1 MDRRSADGR
10 GRRERRAAVRRV
22 DTPAVCDRARAGV
35 QQPAGVRPRNRV
47 DGQPAPGRQRRCRP
61 TPHQRRRDRPH
72 RQDHGGEP
80 RRRPPHD
87 LRDGDGLELE
97 PGHLR
102 GHRRHDE
109 RRPLAR
115 WRFPHVR
122 QVLVRLVTGLPGPRR
137 LCDPAR
143 QGGSSMKTAIAA
155 LIVTALLAI
164 QACKST
170 DTPSAEEAPVLSE
183 TVAEA
188 TMVTI
193 RGWIDAIDKT
203 NRTVT
208 LKGPR
213 GGTVTLDVKD
223 PQKLEAVAVGD
234 PVVAAYM
241 EALALQVKKVGSA
254 PGVSVQEARAASKP
268 GETPSATLGR
278 EVIVT
283 ATITAVDKRAQTV
296 TIKGPRGNTETIKV
310 KDPKNL
316 QGVEAGN
323 VVELIYTQALAITL
337 DRAGQ

>member
-1 MDRRSADGR
+1 
-10 GRRERRAAVRRV
+10 
-22 DTPAVCDRARAGV
+22 
-35 QQPAGVRPRNRV
+35 
-47 DGQPAPGRQRRCRP
+47 
-61 TPHQRRRDRPH
+61 
-72 RQDHGGEP
+72 
-80 RRRPPHD
+80 
-87 LRDGDGLELE
+87 
-97 PGHLR
+97 
-102 GHRRHDE
+102 
-109 RRPLAR
+109 
-115 WRFPHVR
+115 
-122 QVLVRLVTGLPGPRR
+122 
-137 LCDPAR
+137 
-143 QGGSSMKTAIAA
+143 MKTVIAA

-170 DTPSAEEAPVLSE
+170 DTPSVEEAPVLSE
-183 TVAEA
+183 TVVEA

-203 NRTVT
+203 NR
-208 LKGPR
+208 
-213 GGTVTLDVKD
+213 TVTLDVKD

-283 ATITAVDKRAQTV
+283 ATITAVDKREQTV